1 MRRRSSK
8 EYLRKGELRKRV
20 YKDDGSYETIARPF
34 RYQSVQGTRQT
45 GGQLMNGFMHT
56 DTRAIIQAITDLKYE
71 KGDKVITDSGEEFEI
86 IQVESAAFNEYG
98 RLRGF
103 RRASAILFIS

>member
-1 MRRRSSK
+1 MRRRSNK

-34 RYQSVQGTRQT
+34 RYQSAGGTTQSS
-45 GGQLMNGFMHT
+45 GQLMNGFMHT
-56 DTRAIIQAITDLKYE
+56 DTSKIIKAITDLEYN
-71 KGDKVITDSGEEFEI
+71 KGDKVVLDNKETYEIT
-86 IQVESAAFNEYG
+86 QVVSESFNEFG

-103 RRASAILFIS
+103 RRSAKILFIS